1 MAQAAAATAA
11 QDPTTTTTTVVV
23 PQEALER
30 AADAGEAIR
39 WQLNELANGP
49 NIFDVDA
56 LTAGIQTLQAALSI
70 ATSLQQLWPLVAG
83 PAEQQAAPSTS

>member
-1 MAQAAAATAA
+1 MAQAAAAATTP
-11 QDPTTTTTTVVV
+11 QDPTTTTPTEV

-30 AADAGEAIR
+30 AAEAGEAIR

-70 ATSLQQLWPLVAG
+70 ATSLQQLWPLVA
-83 PAEQQAAPSTS
+83 AEQPALPATG

>member
-1 MAQAAAATAA
+1 MAQAAAVTAA
-11 QDPTTTTTTVVV
+11 QDPTTTTTTVV

-30 AADAGEAIR
+30 AAEAGEAIR
-39 WQLNELANGP
+39 WRLTELANGP

-70 ATSLQQLWPLVAG
+70 ATSLQQLWPLVAAAEEPGAEG
-83 PAEQQAAPSTS
+83 P